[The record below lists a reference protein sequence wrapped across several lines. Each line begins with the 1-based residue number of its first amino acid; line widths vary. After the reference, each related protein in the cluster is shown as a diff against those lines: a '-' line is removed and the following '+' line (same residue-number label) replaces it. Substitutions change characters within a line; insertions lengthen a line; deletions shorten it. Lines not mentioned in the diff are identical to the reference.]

1 MLNLIEVE
9 VLSILRY
16 CRISGTVINR
26 SAGKNRKPKYIM
38 YQADGWGF
46 IKEIEIE
53 SKFMYLA
60 FQTKFLDTIDDK
72 HTK

>member
-1 MLNLIEVE
+1 
-9 VLSILRY
+9 
-16 CRISGTVINR
+16 
-26 SAGKNRKPKYIM
+26 M